1 MLLVV
6 GALVAAMV
14 FLSQPGR
21 PTDEVALLPGPDG
34 RASGVVVVERV
45 GSRHVLDQPYATS
58 RTGDAKVGRSSEQ
71 EVRGRYGALLAA
83 LPARPAAFVLHFV
96 SGKDELTEES
106 RGGELPKILAEL
118 RRRPVPD
125 VAVIAHTDSVGEHE
139 ANDRLSAQRAER
151 VKGFLVE
158 IGIPA
163 ARIQTSGRGEREPLV
178 ATPDNTDEPRNRRV
192 EISVR

>member
-1 MLLVV
+1 MMLFVV
-6 GALVAAMV
+6 GGLLAAMV
-14 FLSQPGR
+14 LFVSPGK
-21 PTDEVALLPGPDG
+21 PADEIALLPGPDG
-34 RASGVVVVERV
+34 RASGVVVVERE
-45 GSRHVLDQPYATS
+45 GGRHVLDQPYATS
-58 RTGDAKVGRSSEQ
+58 RSGEAQVGRSSPQ
-71 EVRGRYGALLAA
+71 DIRARYGGLLAA
-83 LPARPAAFVLHFV
+83 LPARPTAFVLHFV

-106 RGGELPKILAEL
+106 RGELPKILAEL

-178 ATPDNTDEPRNRRV
+178 AAPDNTDEPRNRRV
-192 EISVR
+192 DISVR